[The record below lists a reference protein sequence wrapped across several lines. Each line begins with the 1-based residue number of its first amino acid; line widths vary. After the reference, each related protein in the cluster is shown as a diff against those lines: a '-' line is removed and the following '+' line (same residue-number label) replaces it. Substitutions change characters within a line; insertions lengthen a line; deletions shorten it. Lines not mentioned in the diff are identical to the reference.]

1 MNITE
6 DKLIR
11 NLERIKN
18 KLEKNNLLSEL
29 DELTIGILQGI
40 LEDMKEE
47 GKEDEKFIWRRSK

>member
-6 DKLIR
+6 DRLIKD
-11 NLERIKN
+11 LERIKN
-18 KLEKNNLLSEL
+18 KLEKNNLLSQK

-47 GKEDEKFIWRRSK
+47 GKE

>member
-6 DKLIR
+6 DRLIKD
-11 NLERIKN
+11 LERIKN
-18 KLEKNNLLSEL
+18 KLEKNNLLSQK

-47 GKEDEKFIWRRSK
+47 GKQE

>member
-6 DKLIR
+6 DRLIKD
-11 NLERIKN
+11 LERIKN
-18 KLEKNNLLSEL
+18 KLERNNLLSQK

-47 GKEDEKFIWRRSK
+47 GKQE